1 MSSGQ
6 RKLRLCGLGLGLL
19 VWTVAGLWLGPRI
32 VRRAYSSNWV
42 PWLNALA
49 DGRSATPA
57 AYLVRLWYGVI
68 GASLLSAFVWVARSI
83 CRARG
88 GDCAARFFARCVGYG
103 TAESLGAIRILT
115 FSILLTNV
123 VWEDLPSIADLPAEL
138 RPGGPKAGVMQL
150 VHLSP
155 QLEAMY
161 SSREALVVLKIA
173 TCGSLLLAAA
183 GVLTRISVPVA
194 ALLALAHGGVLREY
208 THLFHTCLAPIHLAF
223 ALSFLPCGDGL
234 SVDCRYLGFKLGR
247 AGAIGYGWSRYL
259 CWIVVAAAYGAAGL
273 SKLANGGYDWW
284 HGDNLRFY
292 VLTDLL
298 SQRQFEWGL
307 DGWFMGLPV
316 AVYSAAGA
324 TALLTELLYPLVL
337 FSRKARVVIPLLT
350 VAMHL
355 GILLAQGILFFDLI
369 LLQLIF
375 FDWRKA
381 PARVLGAMP
390 ATTAADVVGETAAV
404 LAQHRH
410 WSYACLALGVFFFVS
425 WERSIERYPLSA
437 WQMFSNNFRNEP
449 NIVYYK
455 AQAQYADGTIDEIRL
470 DTLVGAVADSR
481 YHDIYRHGERPT
493 RLLLRSALAAAR
505 RRVSPGRPAPT
516 ALEVQRWRWN
526 HREHQHDGR
535 FGEVESSWLE
545 RAETHEISE
554 TPPGRV
560 AGH

>member
-1 MSSGQ
+1 MISRQ
-6 RKLRLCGLGLGLL
+6 RKLRLCGLGLALL
-19 VWTVAGLWLGPRI
+19 VWTVAGLWLGPGI

-88 GDCAARFFARCVGYG
+88 GDCAARFFARCVGDG

-115 FSILLTNV
+115 FSILLTNA

-138 RPGGPKAGVMQL
+138 RPGGPNAGVMQL
-150 VHLSP
+150 VHQVPL
-155 QLEAMY
+155 LDAMY
-161 SSREALVVLKIA
+161 SSRAGLEALKVA
-173 TCGSLLLAAA
+173 TCGSLLLAAT
-183 GVLTRISVPVA
+183 GVLTRISVPIA
-194 ALLALAHGGVLREY
+194 ALLALVHGGILREY

-234 SVDCRYLGFKLGR
+234 SVDRRYLGLSQSR

-259 CWIVVAAAYGAAGL
+259 CWIVVTAVYGAAGL
-273 SKLANGGYDWW
+273 SKLANGGFDWW

-298 SQRQFEWGL
+298 SQRQFEFGL
-307 DGWFMGLPV
+307 DGWFVGMPV
-316 AVYSAAGA
+316 AAYSAAGA

-375 FDWRKA
+375 FDWWKA
-381 PARVLGAMP
+381 PARVLGATP
-390 ATTAADVVGETAAV
+390 AGDAAGVVAETTAV
-404 LAQHRH
+404 LTRHRR
-410 WSYACLALGVFFFVS
+410 WSYACLALGILFFVA
-425 WERSIERYPLSA
+425 WERPLERYPLTA
-437 WQMFSNNFRNEP
+437 WQMFSGNCRHEP
-449 NIVYYK
+449 DIVYYK
-455 AQAQYADGTIDEIRL
+455 ALAHYPDGSAGEIRL
-470 DTLVGAVADSR
+470 DRLVGAVADSR
-481 YHDIYRHGERPT
+481 FHDIYRHGEGPT
-493 RLLLRSALAAAR
+493 RMLLRSALAAAR
-505 RRVSPGRPAPT
+505 QRTTASRSVPT

-526 HREHQHDGR
+526 HREHRPGGG
-535 FGEVESSWLE
+535 FGELESSWIE
-545 RAETHEISE
+545 RADTHEISKA
-554 TPPGRV
+554 PSGRV
-560 AGH
+560 AGR